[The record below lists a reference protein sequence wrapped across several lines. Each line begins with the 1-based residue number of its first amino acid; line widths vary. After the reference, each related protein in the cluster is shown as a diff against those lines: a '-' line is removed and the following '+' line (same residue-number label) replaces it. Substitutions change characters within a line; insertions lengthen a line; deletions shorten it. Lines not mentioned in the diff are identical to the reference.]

1 MNNTVWNKMDKEELK
16 ALYAFNEDY
25 RQFLSASKTERT
37 FVTNSIKLAEEAGFR
52 PLESFEE
59 LKAGDRVYVNNRG
72 KNLCLFVIGTEPV
85 KNGLNILGAHI
96 DSPRMD
102 LKQHPLYEK
111 DGLALF
117 DTHTPAATQ
126 LIYTAK
132 DSSSTKLTDDFKVGV
147 ATNGKI
153 YTNGA
158 YATCSKGDTYKFK
171 ITDGWY
177 ICFKVDTVGTSAA
190 TNKWVISVTTS

>member
-72 KNLCLFVIGTEPV
+72 KNLCLFVIGTQPV

-111 DGLALF
+111 DAILC
-117 DTHTPAATQ
+117 HR
-126 LIYTAK
+126 
-132 DSSSTKLTDDFKVGV
+132 
-147 ATNGKI
+147 NR
-153 YTNGA
+153 
-158 YATCSKGDTYKFK
+158 
-171 ITDGWY
+171 
-177 ICFKVDTVGTSAA
+177 
-190 TNKWVISVTTS
+190 